1 MWGWGGP
8 GALTG
13 GGFRVGG
20 EGASAAGAGGTLSQ
34 APVQR
39 RPRRQQLDRPGR
51 ALHFRGPPGWLAVGC
66 REAQG
71 TAGGL
76 RLPQGGL
83 CGRPLHLRCYERTPG
98 SGRGWMILR
107 QPEDAL
113 RRAARDCRQG
123 PAFERVRKPWQ
134 VVGHRVARL
143 VQRGLRWARRRGRHR
158 TNFQVLIAA
167 AVADLLAGQPD
178 PAAPHPGRV
187 EAAEN
192 TPPLPCWG
200 STGRP
205 RPPWRCL
212 SPSGTSSAA
221 RLPRRWPITRLA
233 FATVT
238 SRPRCWA
245 AQVGTLMACNIVQGV
260 HGSRW
265 APRSSKSMGGASGVL
280 GGIVPLASRQ
290 FKCVH
295 FGR

>member
-1 MWGWGGP
+1 MPSGGRLGIVDRGP
-8 GALTG
+8 HSSGS
-13 GGFRVGG
+13 
-20 EGASAAGAGGTLSQ
+20 AS
-34 APVQR
+34 
-39 RPRRQQLDRPGR
+39 PGR
-51 ALHFRGPPGWLAVGC
+51 WSGTGLPGWCSGGC
-66 REAQG
+66 
-71 TAGGL
+71 AG
-76 RLPQGGL
+76 
-83 CGRPLHLRCYERTPG
+83 
-98 SGRGWMILR
+98 
-107 QPEDAL
+107 
-113 RRAARDCRQG
+113 RAG
-123 PAFERVRKPWQ
+123 P
-134 VVGHRVARL
+134 
-143 VQRGLRWARRRGRHR
+143 GRHR

-265 APRSSKSMGGASGVL
+265 APRSSKSMSGASGVRA
-280 GGIVPLASRQ
+280 GFDSLASRQ
-290 FKCVH
+290 LRPAVPPRGALGLPAGSTKLLRCRDSLSSACGASEPRRQRGVGSLEGSEA
-295 FGR
+295 GRCRRWS